1 MEIVPLIFSIVSGV
15 VTAMLVFALQSVIKD
30 NRKLRQSKANR
41 EEALADGMVC
51 VLRKHLMD
59 EHEKWMS
66 KGFITSTGLEN
77 GLAMYRAYKGLGGN
91 GMIDHMNADI
101 AELPVRD

>member
-1 MEIVPLIFSIVSGV
+1 MEIVSLIFSIVSGV
-15 VTAMLVFALQSVIKD
+15 VTAMLVYALQSVIKD
-30 NRKLRQSKANR
+30 NRRLRQNKSNR

-59 EHEKWMS
+59 EHEKWMA
-66 KGFITSTGLEN
+66 KGYITSTGLEN
-77 GLAMYRAYKGLGGN
+77 GLAMYNAYKGLGGN

-101 AELPVRD
+101 AELPVKD